1 MRLACL
7 ALTAVLLVP
16 AFASAQDTAVE
27 PDCCKQL
34 QRAWVDARIQAARQK
49 IEEAADAK
57 RQAVRDAIEKNR
69 QIQDLRDKIQSN
81 AIRRNAERI
90 NSIRDRNWTRDEL
103 RARLGR
109 CCQPPVVQAP
119 PLPTYQPPAV
129 QYTPSTS
136 APPAIFQ
143 GGCRSGR
150 CFGSTPLNLPSRVGY
165 TVSKRILGGYKL
177 KPVLY

>member
-1 MRLACL
+1 
-7 ALTAVLLVP
+7 LVP

-103 RARLGR
+103 RARLR
-109 CCQPPVVQAP
+109 A
-119 PLPTYQPPAV
+119 YQPPAV
-129 QYTPSTS
+129 QYVPSTS

-150 CFGSTPLNLPSRVGY
+150 CFGSTSLNLPSRVGY